1 MATIE
6 ETLAGKSDAELEQL
20 LSRLSDDLE
29 LQRAEVGLPVDET
42 PQQIA
47 AKRGQGVVMP
57 KDTEA
62 GMGMETAA
70 EGVAETEMPKE
81 GEGAEMEGA
90 EVEMEVSPEGDIT
103 KETETEVA
111 GAPRVQAKL
120 VEFGLPDKAA
130 EKMAKLYSE
139 AMGGEDAAMAE
150 LEGPDYKSTKD
161 MGRLSNMFG
170 TSYERKTGRNPTQ
183 DRIEAMM
190 PPGLMG

>member
-20 LSRLSDDLE
+20 LMRLSDDLE

-47 AKRGQGVVMP
+47 AKRGQGVAMP
-57 KDTEA
+57 MDKMTE
-62 GMGMETAA
+62 GAA
-70 EGVAETEMPKE
+70 VETEMAPEMETETPKE
-81 GEGAEMEGA
+81 EEGA
-90 EVEMEVSPEGDIT
+90 EVELEVSPEGDVT
-103 KETETEVA
+103 KETETAVV

-120 VEFGLPDKAA
+120 IEFGLPDKAA
-130 EKMAKLYSE
+130 EKMAALYAE

-150 LEGPDYKSTKD
+150 LESADFKSTKD